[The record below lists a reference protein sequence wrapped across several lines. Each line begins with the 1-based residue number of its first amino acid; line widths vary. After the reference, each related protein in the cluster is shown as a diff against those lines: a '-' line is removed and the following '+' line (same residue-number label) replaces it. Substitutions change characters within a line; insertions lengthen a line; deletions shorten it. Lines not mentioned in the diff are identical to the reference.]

1 MDELQ
6 TQTPSI
12 EDQELAYTRSLRRKF
27 IGTLTNNGVDF
38 PTDPEAIEA
47 FTKLLAD
54 VDKQA
59 LSLKKLKLQQE
70 VNQQNGDAAAL
81 VAQMLVKI
89 TGLKMQNV
97 ADQSIDAPELPETV
111 GETVVT
117 EGLTDKDPGSETFAE
132 FSARMGT
139 E

>member
-6 TQTPSI
+6 TPVPAL
-12 EDQELAYTRSLRRKF
+12 EDQELAYTRSLRRRF
-27 IGTLTNNGVDF
+27 IETLTNNGVSF
-38 PTDPEAIEA
+38 PTDPEGVEA

-59 LSLKKLKLQQE
+59 LTLKKLKIQQE

-81 VAQMLVKI
+81 VAKMLTKI
-89 TGLKMQNV
+89 TGLKMQNQP
-97 ADQSIDAPELPETV
+97 DQNIDAPELPEAV
-111 GETVVT
+111 GEVTVT
-117 EGLTDKDPGSETFAE
+117 DGLTDKDPGSETFSE

-139 E
+139 D